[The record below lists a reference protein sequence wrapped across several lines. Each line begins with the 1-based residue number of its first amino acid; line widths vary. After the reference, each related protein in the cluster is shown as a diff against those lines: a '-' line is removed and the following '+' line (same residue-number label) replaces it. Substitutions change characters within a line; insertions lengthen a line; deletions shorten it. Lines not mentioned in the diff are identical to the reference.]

1 MLMTSPENV
10 LHITEALGV
19 QALIAS
25 LPLSCFN
32 DTLLHFSYIDKT
44 SSALVDRPFFKFISK
59 FFSEYLLI
67 DWQNEG
73 GSESFNSSIP
83 KLAASLGLRPQI
95 LFGGIT
101 GSRLPN
107 SLLDLPHVSA
117 IAIGNSLSY
126 SEHAIQFIKDYV
138 SLDQIRAPFFSID

>member
-1 MLMTSPENV
+1 MKQIASLGLSTPLSYGGGISSLADAFKIISLGVERIVIDSMLMTSPEKV

-19 QALIAS
+19 QDISIAS

-73 GSESFNSSIP
+73 GSESLTP
-83 KLAASLGLRPQI
+83 
-95 LFGGIT
+95 
-101 GSRLPN
+101 
-107 SLLDLPHVSA
+107 
-117 IAIGNSLSY
+117 LS
-126 SEHAIQFIKDYV
+126 QN
-138 SLDQIRAPFFSID
+138 